1 MLDIWTEKYR
11 PQKLDEIVGQ
21 EPVIKRLKSF
31 VESKHLPHLLFAGKQ
46 GVGKTTAA
54 LCLANELFGREN
66 RRSNFLEL
74 NASVSKDTPILVRI
88 KGEVRRV
95 TFEELGN
102 LFFGKS
108 KKEVEKKKIEGLE
121 VLSIDDNYKINWKRA
136 SRILRHKTDKILR
149 VHLEGGG
156 MLKLTGNHSVISLD
170 ESGNL
175 IQKSASELKEGDYL
189 ISFVG
194 ILEGS
199 RNSISLE
206 EYKPKII
213 TKRMVDLDSIDLNEN
228 ISWAFGAYLA
238 EGALGFRG
246 NTSGQLI
253 YTFGVAE
260 KNHIERIKSIADGL
274 GISTYENLTSS
285 GFNRDR
291 YSAKQIRLLNT
302 QLTRFVGKYFYSGK
316 IKNSKNKRIPSFAY
330 DMPLEARK
338 SLLRGFFDGDGYGSW
353 GEVARISSTSKSML
367 IDVGWLSRISGIES
381 SVFEKEVRLIWK
393 GSMKYKKSDLLPSK
407 PFITFFEKISEKIDI
422 NWRYMLRH
430 QLYEGKERISKET
443 ILRIFDNI
451 EKSKLTEEE
460 ARIFS
465 NLRKLALSD
474 LHVLKIK
481 KIEVV
486 DYNDYVY
493 DLSVPENEMFFAG
506 NLPILLHNSD
516 ERGIDTIRI
525 KIKDFARTRPIG
537 EVPFKIIY
545 LDEADALTRDAQQAL
560 RRTMEMYSEIC
571 KFILACNYSS
581 KLIEPIQSRCV
592 VFRFKPI
599 SKEDTI
605 KFLDMI
611 CQKERLKYDKEAMEE
626 IAKESMGDLRK
637 AINILQACASL
648 NKHIT
653 LKTVLEVTGKAKIE
667 DVEKMLKFALQGD
680 FAKAREKLL
689 FILLDQGIDPD
700 EVIRQIY
707 NRIFEFENLSDKEK
721 AEIMQLLG
729 DYEFRLTEGSNP
741 LVQLEAFLAQLCLR
755 KK

>member
-74 NASVSKDTPILVRI
+74 NA
-88 KGEVRRV
+88 
-95 TFEELGN
+95 
-102 LFFGKS
+102 
-108 KKEVEKKKIEGLE
+108 
-121 VLSIDDNYKINWKRA
+121 
-136 SRILRHKTDKILR
+136 
-149 VHLEGGG
+149 
-156 MLKLTGNHSVISLD
+156 
-170 ESGNL
+170 
-175 IQKSASELKEGDYL
+175 
-189 ISFVG
+189 
-194 ILEGS
+194 
-199 RNSISLE
+199 
-206 EYKPKII
+206 
-213 TKRMVDLDSIDLNEN
+213 
-228 ISWAFGAYLA
+228 
-238 EGALGFRG
+238 
-246 NTSGQLI
+246 
-253 YTFGVAE
+253 
-260 KNHIERIKSIADGL
+260 
-274 GISTYENLTSS
+274 
-285 GFNRDR
+285 
-291 YSAKQIRLLNT
+291 
-302 QLTRFVGKYFYSGK
+302 
-316 IKNSKNKRIPSFAY
+316 
-330 DMPLEARK
+330 
-338 SLLRGFFDGDGYGSW
+338 
-353 GEVARISSTSKSML
+353 
-367 IDVGWLSRISGIES
+367 
-381 SVFEKEVRLIWK
+381 
-393 GSMKYKKSDLLPSK
+393 
-407 PFITFFEKISEKIDI
+407 
-422 NWRYMLRH
+422 
-430 QLYEGKERISKET
+430 
-443 ILRIFDNI
+443 
-451 EKSKLTEEE
+451 
-460 ARIFS
+460 
-465 NLRKLALSD
+465 
-474 LHVLKIK
+474 
-481 KIEVV
+481 
-486 DYNDYVY
+486 
-493 DLSVPENEMFFAG
+493 
-506 NLPILLHNSD
+506 SD

-611 CQKERLKYDKEAMEE
+611 CQKEKLKYDKEAMEE

-667 DVEKMLKFALQGD
+667 DVEEMLKFALQGD

>member
-108 KKEVEKKKIEGLE
+108 KKEVEKKKIEGVE
-121 VLSIDDNYKINWKRA
+121 ILSIDDNYKITWKRA

-175 IQKSASELKEGDYL
+175 IQKSASELKKDDYL

-199 RNSISLE
+199 RNSISL
-206 EYKPKII
+206 
-213 TKRMVDLDSIDLNEN
+213 DSMDLNEN

-274 GISTYENLTSS
+274 GISIY
-285 GFNRDR
+285 
-291 YSAKQIRLLNT
+291 
-302 QLTRFVGKYFYSGK
+302 GK

-338 SLLRGFFDGDGYGSW
+338 SLLRGFFDGDGCGSW
-353 GEVARISSTSKSML
+353 REVARISSVSKSML

-381 SVFEKEVRLIWK
+381 SAFEKEVRLIWK

-451 EKSKLTEEE
+451 EKSKLTKEE

-474 LHVLKIK
+474 LHVLKIR

-611 CQKERLKYDKEAMEE
+611 CQKEKLKYDKEAMEE

-667 DVEKMLKFALQGD
+667 DVEEMLKFALQGD

>member
-88 KGEVRRV
+88 KGEVRRI

-121 VLSIDDNYKINWKRA
+121 VLSIDDNYKITWKRA

-206 EYKPKII
+206 EYKPRVI

-274 GISTYENLTSS
+274 GISIY
-285 GFNRDR
+285 
-291 YSAKQIRLLNT
+291 
-302 QLTRFVGKYFYSGK
+302 GK

-338 SLLRGFFDGDGYGSW
+338 SLLRGFFDGDGCGSW
-353 GEVARISSTSKSML
+353 KEVARISSVSKSML
-367 IDVGWLSRISGIES
+367 IDVVWLSRISGIES
-381 SVFEKEVRLIWK
+381 SAFEKEARLIWK

-407 PFITFFEKISEKIDI
+407 PFITFFKKISEKIDI

-451 EKSKLTEEE
+451 EKSKLTKEE

-611 CQKERLKYDKEAMEE
+611 CQKEKLKYDKEAMEE

-637 AINILQACASL
+637 AINILQACASI